1 MKSDE
6 PESSD
11 GGERSSP
18 MDTAPLPAGWGV
30 PWALALLAGPI
41 IATMIS
47 RTVMSFADFV
57 MVSKLGDEAMAAV
70 MPAGISVWCLVCFGF
85 GVVTVT
91 NTFVSQSL
99 GKGELS
105 ECSRYTW
112 QGLYVAALL
121 GVIVLPVWWLAPSYF
136 AFAGHPEEV
145 QRLEVIYFRVSL
157 FGIMPAVAANVVA
170 NFFNGIHKP
179 SVGLFAAVTANSFN
193 ILGNYVLIFG
203 KFGFPELGIAGAAW
217 ATAASSTLQ
226 VAILA
231 AVWLGP
237 RYAKQFA
244 SRATWRPN
252 VKQIRRIFRV
262 GLPVGL
268 HWESD
273 ILGFT
278 VFTVFMVG
286 SYGTAQLAANN
297 LAFKFLEVAFMPVV
311 GLSIALTAAVGKAI
325 GRGRPDYARLAAR
338 WAIGAAFCYMAVIA
352 SAYLVFRYRL
362 PGLLTDDTEVIQ
374 WAAKLLVLCAAF
386 QLFDAF
392 GITMTG
398 ALRGA
403 GDTFWPG
410 MTTFLLTTT
419 VFMGGGFAMM
429 KYAPGLE
436 SIGPWLAAT
445 AFICIYGMVMA
456 VRWWYGPW
464 EKIDLFKDEKTPD
477 VPAELVVEPA

>member
-1 MKSDE
+1 MSE
-6 PESSD
+6 LPESSE
-11 GGERSSP
+11 GGGISSTQ
-18 MDTAPLPAGWGV
+18 DAAPLPTGWGV
-30 PWALALLAGPI
+30 PWSLALLAGPI

-57 MVSKLGDEAMAAV
+57 MVSQLGTEAQAAV

-136 AFAGHPEEV
+136 AFAGHSPEV

-157 FGIMPAVAANVVA
+157 FSIMPAVAANVVA

-193 ILGNYVLIFG
+193 IVGNYVLIFG

-217 ATAASSTLQ
+217 ATAAASTLQ
-226 VAILA
+226 VIILA
-231 AVWLGP
+231 SFWLGP
-237 RYAKQFA
+237 KYARIYS
-244 SRATWRPN
+244 SRVTWRINPW
-252 VKQIRRIFRV
+252 QIRRIFRV

-278 VFTVFMVG
+278 IFTVFMVG
-286 SYGTAQLAANN
+286 KYGEAQLAANN
-297 LAFKFLEVAFMPVV
+297 ISFKFLEVAFMPVV

-325 GRGRPDYARLAAR
+325 GRGRPDYARLVAR
-338 WAIGAAFCYMAVIA
+338 WAVGAALCYMAVIA
-352 SAYLVFRYRL
+352 SCYLAFRYQL
-362 PGLLTDDTEVIQ
+362 PGLLTDDPEVIA
-374 WAAKLLVLCAAF
+374 WSAKLLVLCAAF

-410 MTTFLLTTT
+410 MTTFVLTAT

-429 KYAPGLE
+429 HFAPGLE

-445 AFICIYGMVMA
+445 AFICVYGVLMA

-464 EKIDLFKDEKTPD
+464 EKIDLFADEKKA
-477 VPAELVVEPA
+477 VPSEVAVEPA

>member
-1 MKSDE
+1 VDS
-6 PESSD
+6 
-11 GGERSSP
+11 
-18 MDTAPLPAGWGV
+18 TPLPTGWGV
-30 PWALALLAGPI
+30 PWSLALLAGPI

-57 MVSKLGDEAMAAV
+57 MVSKLGEEAMAAI

-99 GKGELS
+99 GKGEHA

-112 QGLYVAALL
+112 QGLYVAVILGAL
-121 GVIVLPVWWLAPSYF
+121 VLPVWWLAPAYF
-136 AFAGHPEEV
+136 EWAGHAPEV

-157 FGIMPAVAANVVA
+157 FSIMPAIAANVVA

-193 ILGNYVLIFG
+193 ILGNYALIFG
-203 KFGFPELGIAGAAW
+203 KFGFPAMGIAGAAW
-217 ATAASSTLQ
+217 ATAASSLLQ
-226 VAILA
+226 LIILA
-231 AVWLGP
+231 SFWLGP
-237 RYAKQFA
+237 GYAKAFA
-244 SRATWRPN
+244 SRVTWRPSW
-252 VKQIRRIFRV
+252 KRIKRIFRV

-286 SYGTAQLAANN
+286 AYGTEQMAANN

-311 GLSIALTAAVGKAI
+311 GLSIAVTAAVGKAI
-325 GRGRPDYARLAAR
+325 GRGRPDYARLVTR
-338 WAIGAAFCYMAVIA
+338 WAIGAAVCYMALIA
-352 SAYLVFRYRL
+352 ACYMAFRYQL
-362 PGLLTDDTEVIQ
+362 PGLLTDDPEVLA
-374 WAAKLLVLCAAF
+374 WSAKLLVLCAAF

-410 MTTFLLTTT
+410 MTTFTLTVT
-419 VFMGGGFAMM
+419 VFLGGGYAMM
-429 KYAPGLE
+429 AYAPHLE
-436 SIGPWLAAT
+436 SIGPWIAAT
-445 AFICIYGMVMA
+445 VYICAYGMVMSL
-456 VRWWYGPW
+456 RWWFGPW
-464 EKIDLFKDEKTPD
+464 EKIDLFADRKTR
-477 VPAELVVEPA
+477 PAEPALAVEPA

>member
-1 MKSDE
+1 MSADA
-6 PESSD
+6 ESTRGGGSPPPKD
-11 GGERSSP
+11 G
-18 MDTAPLPAGWGV
+18 APLPSGWGV
-30 PWALALLAGPI
+30 PWTLALLAGPI

-57 MVSKLGDEAMAAV
+57 MVSKLGEEAMAAV

-112 QGLYVAALL
+112 QGLYVAAVL
-121 GVIVLPVWWLAPSYF
+121 GVVVLPVWWLAPSYF
-136 AFAGHPEEV
+136 AWAGHTPEV

-157 FGIMPAVAANVVA
+157 FSIMPAVGANVVA

-193 ILGNYVLIFG
+193 IFGNYVLIFG
-203 KFGFPELGIAGAAW
+203 KLGFPELGIAGAAW
-217 ATAASSTLQ
+217 ATASSSLLQ
-226 VAILA
+226 MVILMSF
-231 AVWLGP
+231 WLGP
-237 RYAKQFA
+237 GYARTFA
-244 SRATWRPN
+244 SRVTWRPN
-252 VKQIRRIFRV
+252 LKQIKRIFRV

-286 SYGTAQLAANN
+286 EYGTEQLAANN

-311 GLSIALTAAVGKAI
+311 GLSIAVTAAVGKAI
-325 GRGRPDYARLAAR
+325 GRGRPDYARLVAR
-338 WAIGAAFCYMAVIA
+338 WAIGAALCYMFVIA
-352 SAYLVFRYRL
+352 SIYLLFRFQL
-362 PGLLTDDTEVIQ
+362 PGLLTDDPEVIA
-374 WAAKLLVLCAAF
+374 WAAKLLILCAAF

-410 MTTFLLTTT
+410 MTTFLLTAT

-429 KYAPGLE
+429 EFAPQLE
-436 SIGPWLAAT
+436 SIGPWIAAT
-445 AFICIYGMVMA
+445 AFISIYGVIMA
-456 VRWWYGPW
+456 ARWWYGPW
-464 EKIDLFKDEKTPD
+464 EKIDLFKDEKVAAP
-477 VPAELVVEPA
+477 VELAIEPA

>member
-1 MKSDE
+1 MTQPTDT
-6 PESSD
+6 P
-11 GGERSSP
+11 GSP
-18 MDTAPLPAGWGV
+18 ASAPLPTGWGV
-30 PWALALLAGPI
+30 PLSLALLAGPI

-47 RTVMSFADFV
+47 RTVMSFADFW
-57 MVSKLGDEAMAAV
+57 MVSELSDEAMAAV

-99 GKGELS
+99 GKGEHS

-112 QGLYVAALL
+112 QGLYVAAVL

-136 AFAGHPEEV
+136 AFAGHAPEV

-157 FGIMPAVAANVVA
+157 FSIMPAVAANVVA

-193 ILGNYVLIFG
+193 IFGNYVLIFG
-203 KFGFPELGIAGAAW
+203 KLGFPELGIAGAAW
-217 ATAASSTLQ
+217 ATAASSLLQ
-226 VAILA
+226 VVILMTY
-231 AVWLGP
+231 WLGP
-237 RYAKQFA
+237 KYAREFA
-244 SRATWRPN
+244 SRTTWRPN
-252 VKQIRRIFRV
+252 WKQIKRIFRV

-278 VFTVFMVG
+278 IFTVFMVG
-286 SYGTAQLAANN
+286 EYGTAQLAANN

-325 GRGRPDYARLAAR
+325 GLGRPDYARLVTR
-338 WAIGAAFCYMAVIA
+338 WAISAALCYMALIA
-352 SAYLVFRYRL
+352 SIYLGFRYEL
-362 PGLLTDDTEVIQ
+362 PGLIRDDLDPEVIA
-374 WAAKLLVLCAAF
+374 WSAKLLVLCAAF

-410 MTTFLLTTT
+410 MTTFLLTAT

-429 KYAPGLE
+429 RFAPGLE
-436 SIGPWLAAT
+436 SVGPWIAAT
-445 AFICIYGMVMA
+445 AFISVYGIIMA
-456 VRWWYGPW
+456 ARWWYGPW
-464 EKIDLFKDEKTPD
+464 EKIDLFADRRAPES
-477 VPAELVVEPA
+477 AAALAVEPA